1 MTVKRVM
8 LSKVLPILVLG
19 LVTGAVVANFT
30 NGGFETGTFSG
41 WTKSTFL
48 NPALS
53 GTSPFNGTN
62 IVRNVGGSDQSIIVG
77 VSGAG
82 PESQSDAQ
90 TANNLKVPKFG
101 DFCARV
107 NGTTTG
113 QISNSLLQQAVMGAG
128 DVDADGKVHVR
139 ATIAPV
145 LQNPSHIPSNQPYF
159 YLGIKNVTKGNALLY
174 QTLNFSNQPGVPWQ
188 SNGSIQYTAWQVVDI
203 APGAGQLDVGDSVEL
218 EVIGADC
225 SQGGHWGYVYVDSA
239 TTGGL
244 PGLSVTKTANKT
256 LTFPGDTL
264 VYTFRYR
271 NGGTAGATNVVVKET
286 VPALTT
292 FSAVSDTTNCT
303 QAAGVVTC
311 NFGSL
316 AAGASGTFTVT
327 ATVNVGATGTITN
340 GSYTIEA
347 TGVSPTI
354 GPTVITPLAGAST
367 DVGIAKVANPTQV
380 PVGQNVTFTLTVTNN
395 GPAAAQ
401 GVVVTDI
408 LPAGLTLVSAT
419 PSVGVCTGATTVTC
433 QLNDIAFPGSATIT
447 IVATG
452 TANGAVV
459 NQATVSG
466 NFSDPVATNNQ
477 SSASVSVGAGGAGG
491 VDVPALSGL
500 GLAALAL
507 ALAVAGSMFVRR
519 LIG

>member
-1 MTVKRVM
+1 
-8 LSKVLPILVLG
+8 
-19 LVTGAVVANFT
+19 
-30 NGGFETGTFSG
+30 
-41 WTKSTFL
+41 
-48 NPALS
+48 
-53 GTSPFNGTN
+53 
-62 IVRNVGGSDQSIIVG
+62 
-77 VSGAG
+77 
-82 PESQSDAQ
+82 
-90 TANNLKVPKFG
+90 
-101 DFCARV
+101 
-107 NGTTTG
+107 
-113 QISNSLLQQAVMGAG
+113 
-128 DVDADGKVHVR
+128 
-139 ATIAPV
+139 
-145 LQNPSHIPSNQPYF
+145 
-159 YLGIKNVTKGNALLY
+159 
-174 QTLNFSNQPGVPWQ
+174 
-188 SNGSIQYTAWQVVDI
+188 
-203 APGAGQLDVGDSVEL
+203 
-218 EVIGADC
+218 
-225 SQGGHWGYVYVDSA
+225 
-239 TTGGL
+239 
-244 PGLSVTKTANKT
+244 
-256 LTFPGDTL
+256 
-264 VYTFRYR
+264 
-271 NGGTAGATNVVVKET
+271 
-286 VPALTT
+286 
-292 FSAVSDTTNCT
+292 
-303 QAAGVVTC
+303 
-311 NFGSL
+311 
-316 AAGASGTFTVT
+316 
-327 ATVNVGATGTITN
+327 VGATGTITN